1 MKKRL
6 KNENEKQKRKR
17 KKKERK
23 LRLATN
29 AWRIDEMIIMMNMK
43 MKMIHYLMKNAI
55 VMERGIG
62 REGKREERK

>member
-1 MKKRL
+1 L
-6 KNENEKQKRKR
+6 KNENEKQKRK

-23 LRLATN
+23 LGLATN

-55 VMERGIG
+55 VMKRGIG

>member
-6 KNENEKQKRKR
+6 KNENEKRKK

-23 LRLATN
+23 LGLATT

-55 VMERGIG
+55 VMKRGIG

>member
-1 MKKRL
+1 L
-6 KNENEKQKRKR
+6 KNENEKRKRK

-23 LRLATN
+23 LGLATT

>member
-6 KNENEKQKRKR
+6 KNENEKQKRK

-23 LRLATN
+23 LGLATN
-29 AWRIDEMIIMMNMK
+29 AWRIDEMIIMMN